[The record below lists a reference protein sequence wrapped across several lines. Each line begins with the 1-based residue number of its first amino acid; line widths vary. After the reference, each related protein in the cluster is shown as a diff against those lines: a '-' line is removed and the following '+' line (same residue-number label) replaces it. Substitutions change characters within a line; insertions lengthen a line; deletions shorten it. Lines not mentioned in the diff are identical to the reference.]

1 MPQQLVEYLRSRTFG
16 LMEELGQWIEIESYS
31 HDITAVDWMINVV
44 GQRLLMLGAE
54 VHLLHGAP
62 QADHLLASWQGEG
75 EPILI
80 VGHVDT
86 VYPPGTTRRFPFRLD
101 GDNVRGPGVSD
112 MKGCVLLA
120 CAALE
125 ALRVHERWTK
135 RPLRF
140 LVTSDEELGSPTS
153 RMYIEQLAQGSRAAL
168 IIESAG
174 DGGFLKVWRK
184 GVSIYELT
192 AHGRA
197 SHAGVAPELGISA
210 IHELAH
216 QIATVVQLANPEIG
230 TTVNIGTIEGGTAG
244 NVVPAKAQCSID
256 VRALTQSESERVD
269 AGLRALQPYLPG
281 ANLTLSG
288 GINRPP
294 MEQTDANMDVYTQAA
309 AIAQE
314 IGFEVTHGGT
324 GGGSDGNFTS
334 AIGVPTLDGLG
345 GVGSGSHS
353 LDEWF
358 SVTEFAPRAAMLARL
373 IETL

>member
-1 MPQQLVEYLRSRTFG
+1 MPQQLVSYLRERTPA
-16 LMEELGQWIEIESYS
+16 LMDELGQWIEIESFS
-31 HDITAVDWMINVV
+31 RDITAVSLMVNVV
-44 GQRLLMLGAE
+44 GERLQQLGAKIK
-54 VHLLHGAP
+54 LLAGAP
-62 QADHLLASWQGEG
+62 QADHLLASWPGEG

-86 VYPPGTTRRFPFRLD
+86 VYPPGTTDTFPYRQD
-101 GDNVRGPGVSD
+101 GDIVRGPGVSD

-125 ALRVHERWTK
+125 ALKAKERWPK

-140 LVTSDEELGSPTS
+140 LVTSDEEIGSPTS
-153 RMYIEQLAQGSRAAL
+153 RPHIEALAKGCRAAL

-184 GVSIYELT
+184 SVSMYELT

-210 IHELAH
+210 VHELAH
-216 QIATVVQLANPEIG
+216 QIAAVVGLAQPEIG
-230 TTVNIGTIEGGTAG
+230 TTVNVGLVSGGTAG
-244 NVVPAKAQCSID
+244 NVVAAEAQCSVD
-256 VRALTQSESERVD
+256 VRALTVAEAQRVD
-269 AGLRALQPYLPG
+269 AALRQLKAELPG
-281 ANLTLSG
+281 AALTLKG
-288 GINRPP
+288 NINRPA
-294 MEQTDANMDVYTQAA
+294 MEQTPGNMDLYERAA
-309 AIAQE
+309 AIARE
-314 IGFEVTHGGT
+314 IGFAVDPGGT

-334 AIGVPTLDGLG
+334 ALGVPTLDGLG
-345 GVGSGSHS
+345 GLGSGSHS

-358 SVTEFAPRAAMLARL
+358 SITEFAPRAAMLARL